1 MKAAEFTTAPA
12 HTREEWSLAVST
24 ADQAVISDTAETV
37 ATMTITA
44 VTLAIIATAD
54 SMTVR
59 GGYMGYISS
68 NGTVYNRSGSL
79 IGRATN
85 VPQHVVA
92 LIYFYG
98 IFPLR

>member
-1 MKAAEFTTAPA
+1 
-12 HTREEWSLAVST
+12 
-24 ADQAVISDTAETV
+24 
-37 ATMTITA
+37 
-44 VTLAIIATAD
+44 
-54 SMTVR
+54 
-59 GGYMGYISS
+59 MGYISS

>member
-1 MKAAEFTTAPA
+1 
-12 HTREEWSLAVST
+12 
-24 ADQAVISDTAETV
+24 
-37 ATMTITA
+37 
-44 VTLAIIATAD
+44 
-54 SMTVR
+54 MTVR